1 MKQIQQE
8 TKKPINNQTQQET
21 KKQTKK
27 QTQQRVLLALP
38 MIGLVTLIAA
48 CGSNKVSQNVQT
60 ELDYRQQAKVA
71 TQAINE
77 APSWMSKLPKES
89 GIIYE
94 NGTAI
99 SSDFSMADL
108 KAKTMAYVKICTGA
122 GGKVRSQ
129 MKMYRADNDAA
140 SVEQSELTVRSL
152 CPDVD
157 ITGVETVEMK
167 HVAEGN
173 RIRTYVLVAL
183 PMGSKN
189 VMKSTKD
196 VQNKSGDAFKELD
209 NITKEQN
216 APQAVP
222 QGTAPVTPAKAE
234 PAARAPEAR
243 VPAVTAPLA
252 ITPMQPSEPVKIE
265 KVEPPL
271 TPATA
276 RPNVAPATKMDGT
289 PLESVRAVGKDSVI
303 VQGSNGADKQVNLI
317 GATNPDYVAK
327 RAEALNK
334 PGAVIGQASVQ

>member
-1 MKQIQQE
+1 MKQMQQE
-8 TKKPINNQTQQET
+8 TKKQIKNQTQQET
-21 KKQTKK
+21 KKQTKTQTK
-27 QTQQRVLLALP
+27 TKTQQRVLLALP
-38 MIGLVTLIAA
+38 MIGIVTLIAA
-48 CGSNKVSQNVQT
+48 CGSPQVSQNVQT

-189 VMKSTKD
+189 IMKSTKD

-209 NITKEQN
+209 NITKEQQA
-216 APQAVP
+216 APQAAP
-222 QGTAPVTPAKAE
+222 QVTAPVTP
-234 PAARAPEAR
+234 RAPEAR
-243 VPAVTAPLA
+243 VPAVTAPQA
-252 ITPMQPSEPVKIE
+252 ITPIQPSEPIKVE

-276 RPNVAPATKMDGT
+276 RPNVAPATKMDGS

-303 VQGSNGADKQVNLI
+303 VQGPNGADKQVNLI

>member
-1 MKQIQQE
+1 
-8 TKKPINNQTQQET
+8 
-21 KKQTKK
+21 
-27 QTQQRVLLALP
+27 
-38 MIGLVTLIAA
+38 MIGIVTLITA
-48 CGSNKVSQNVQT
+48 CGSPQVSQNVQT

-77 APSWMSKLPKES
+77 APVWMSKLPKET
-89 GIIYE
+89 GVIYE

-189 VMKSTKD
+189 IMKSTKD
-196 VQNKSGDAFKELD
+196 VQNKSGEAFKELD

-216 APQAVP
+216 APQAAP
-222 QGTAPVTPAKAE
+222 PVTPAKAE
-234 PAARAPEAR
+234 PAARAPEAKAP
-243 VPAVTAPLA
+243 VVSPPATPAPTAAAP
-252 ITPMQPSEPVKIE
+252 IQQSEPVK
-265 KVEPPL
+265 VERVDPPL
-271 TPATA
+271 SPATA
-276 RPNVAPATKMDGT
+276 RPNVAPATKMDGSL
-289 PLESVRAVGKDSVI
+289 LESVKAAGNDSV
-303 VQGSNGADKQVNLI
+303 VVKGADGADKQVNLI
-317 GATNPDYVAK
+317 EAKNPDYIAK

-334 PGAVIGQASVQ
+334 PGAVIGQVSVE

>member
-1 MKQIQQE
+1 MKQIQQ
-8 TKKPINNQTQQET
+8 
-21 KKQTKK
+21 
-27 QTQQRVLLALP
+27 RVLYALP
-38 MIGLVTLIAA
+38 MIGIVTLITA
-48 CGSNKVSQNVQT
+48 CGSPQVSQNVQT

-89 GIIYE
+89 GVIYE

-189 VMKSTKD
+189 IMKSTKD

-216 APQAVP
+216 TPQAAPQP
-222 QGTAPVTPAKAE
+222 PTPAKAE
-234 PAARAPEAR
+234 PPARSPEARAPVATPP
-243 VPAVTAPLA
+243 VTQAATPAQTAP
-252 ITPMQPSEPVKIE
+252 IQQSEPVK
-265 KVEPPL
+265 VERVDPPL

-276 RPNVAPATKMDGT
+276 RPNVAPATKMDGSL
-289 PLESVRAVGKDSVI
+289 LESVKAVGNDSVI
-303 VQGSNGADKQVNLI
+303 VKGADGVDKQVNLI

-334 PGAVIGQASVQ
+334 PGAVIGQVSVE